1 MNIPFHKL
9 LVCLHQHKIDFA
21 DIYIRGRHNTGH
33 CIWHLLHT
41 AYGYISIICT
51 YIFYTINLK
60 VMHITVSGQYY
71 FLNHP
76 KHKLQQCLYS
86 AIAISMYNNIV
97 FLQGVLHMDAPLL
110 LTFQPLFGQQF
121 PVSLTACSQQ
131 IWTYRHRCAST
142 LYNGPELVLP
152 TQFG

>member
-1 MNIPFHKL
+1 MC
-9 LVCLHQHKIDFA
+9 VTVY
-21 DIYIRGRHNTGH
+21 DIYYI
-33 CIWHLLHT
+33 LHT
-41 AYGYISIICT
+41 DTLVLFVRTFST
-51 YIFYTINLK
+51 VNLK
-60 VMHITVSGQYY
+60 VMHITVSGHNY

-121 PVSLTACSQQ
+121 PDSLTACSQQ
-131 IWTYRHRCAST
+131 I
-142 LYNGPELVLP
+142 
-152 TQFG
+152 